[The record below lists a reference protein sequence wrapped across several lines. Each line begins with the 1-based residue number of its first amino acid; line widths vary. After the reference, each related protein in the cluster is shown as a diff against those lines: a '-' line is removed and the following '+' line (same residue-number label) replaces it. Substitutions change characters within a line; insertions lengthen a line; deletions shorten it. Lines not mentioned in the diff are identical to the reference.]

1 MSACICGVAPI
12 LLVSSMALALALGHG
27 PRHKMPKVD
36 CTAVRELVEK
46 MGEDVAERVAREA
59 GMMETQLRRAKAC
72 LK

>member
-1 MSACICGVAPI
+1 M
-12 LLVSSMALALALGHG
+12 ALALGHG

-36 CTAVRELVEK
+36 CAAVRELVDK

-59 GMMETQLRRAKAC
+59 GMTERQLMRAKAC

>member
-12 LLVSSMALALALGHG
+12 LLVSSMALALGHG

-36 CTAVRELVEK
+36 CAAVRELVEK

-59 GMMETQLRRAKAC
+59 GMTERQLIRAKAC